1 MVLSLCIARV
11 HLVHAMTAAQRQVA
25 ADFWATPI
33 GLSHELACRL
43 PVYYTPITIYY

>member
-1 MVLSLCIARV
+1 MVLSSCIARV

-33 GLSHELACRL
+33 GSSHDVARRL
-43 PVYYTPITIYY
+43 HVYYTPITIYY